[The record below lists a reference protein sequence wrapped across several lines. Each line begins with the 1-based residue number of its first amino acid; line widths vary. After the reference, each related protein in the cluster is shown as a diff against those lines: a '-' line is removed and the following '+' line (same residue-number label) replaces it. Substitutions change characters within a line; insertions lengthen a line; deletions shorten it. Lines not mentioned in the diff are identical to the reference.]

1 MINSVHVF
9 YFHRFKKGFQDS
21 YNDRPSIRNN
31 LLRAIIKFSDVESCT
46 LMVIFFTQG
55 SFQVELSCF
64 AQTNK
69 NTRVVNLCNKEVV
82 RNPPL

>member
-31 LLRAIIKFSDVESCT
+31 LLRAIIKFSDVE
-46 LMVIFFTQG
+46 MVIFFTQG